1 MELETHRPRGR
12 GRQVSFSPSG
22 RAGGWRVTQRL
33 ASLIAALFAAATL
46 TATAAPAAMADE
58 YCASGNVC
66 VWNGANYQNAK
77 NQFTAADA
85 ARGWIQFD
93 KIKFSIKNHLTN
105 RPVYTLKYYAGVY
118 YGWDCQNPGDVKR
131 GDGWFWA
138 SHLAIGEAGTR
149 CQRG

>member
-1 MELETHRPRGR
+1 MELETRRPRGR

-46 TATAAPAAMADE
+46 TATAAPAAQAADK

-66 VWNGANYQNAK
+66 VWNGANYENAK
-77 NQFTAADA
+77 NQFTAVDA

-93 KIKFSIKNHLTN
+93 NLKFSIKNHLTN
-105 RPVYTLKYYAGVY
+105 RPVYTLKYYAGGY
-118 YGWDCQNPGDVKR
+118 YGWDCLNPGDVR
-131 GDGWFWA
+131 PWGFWA
-138 SHLAIGEAGTR
+138 SHLAIGAAGTR
-149 CQRG
+149 C